1 MKGRELAQEL
11 LSLPF
16 VQGVTGATDYN
27 LKAALIV
34 EEYVSTKWFPELAN
48 IARSEGREDIA
59 KLLENIGK
67 GETTHAEA
75 LRKTMTKLGT
85 N

>member
-16 VQGVTGATDYN
+16 VQGVTGTTDYN
-27 LKAALIV
+27 LEAALVV
-34 EEYVSTKWFPELAN
+34 EDYVSKKWFPELAK
-48 IARSEGREDIA
+48 IATSEGREDIA
-59 KLLENIGK
+59 KLFENIGK

-75 LRKTMTKLGT
+75 LREAMTKLGI

>member
-16 VQGVTGATDYN
+16 VQGVTGTTDYN
-27 LKAALIV
+27 LKAALVV
-34 EEYVSTKWFPELAN
+34 EEYVSTKWFPELASM
-48 IARSEGREDIA
+48 ARAEGQEKVA
-59 KLLENIGK
+59 KLLDGIGK

-75 LRKTMTKLGT
+75 LREAMSKEIS
-85 N
+85 

>member
-1 MKGRELAQEL
+1 MKGKELAEEL
-11 LSLPF
+11 LGLPF
-16 VQGVTGATDYN
+16 VQGVTGGTDYN

-34 EEYVSTKWFPELAN
+34 EEYVSTKWFPELAK
-48 IARSEGREDIA
+48 IARSEDREDIA

-75 LRKTMTKLGT
+75 LREAMTKLGT

>member
-27 LKAALIV
+27 LKAALVV
-34 EEYVSTKWFPELAN
+34 EDYVSKKWFPELAKT
-48 IARSEGREDIA
+48 ARFEGREDIA
-59 KLLENIGK
+59 KLFENIGK

-75 LRKTMTKLGT
+75 LREAMTKLRI

>member
-16 VQGVTGATDYN
+16 VQGVTRTTDYN

-34 EEYVSTKWFPELAN
+34 EEYVSTKWFPELAE

-75 LRKTMTKLGT
+75 LREAMTTPGA